1 MYKQALVVENTVHC
15 LESSSTCTVNF
26 DPIIIFVAGTYTETS
41 TEGKAAR
48 DATCRSST
56 ESETSTKRKASRNQA
71 GLGRE
76 SKQSTTPRATRTQS
90 NECTLAGLKSIYVSE
105 GYIHRSI

>member
-1 MYKQALVVENTVHC
+1 M
-15 LESSSTCTVNF
+15 NF
-26 DPIIIFVAGTYTETS
+26 DHIIIFVAGTYTETS

-56 ESETSTKRKASRNQA
+56 ESETSTKRKASRSQA
-71 GLGRE
+71 GSGRE

-90 NECTLAGLKSIYVSE
+90 SECTLAGLVNLYLSGKAT
-105 GYIHRSI
+105 YIGRSDDSLCMY